1 MKTKLTIDD
10 CFKYPNAKIR
20 RYEKRKAVNEYKNI
34 MELLNLQFC
43 KNGFQT
49 VDINK
54 HLSKCKLVLKDV
66 SKLYKEVFYFGE
78 RIFYVRESDKLRA
91 DNFDI
96 DGMQESERA
105 VMSEEKENIIFGK

>member
-1 MKTKLTIDD
+1 MKTKLTLTD

-34 MELLNLQFC
+34 MELLHLQFC

-54 HLSKCKLVLKDV
+54 HLSNCKLVLKDAFEIIKSIRV
-66 SKLYKEVFYFGE
+66 PFDDKVIYMSELNPLIE
-78 RIFYVRESDKLRA
+78 KLRA
-91 DNFDI
+91 DNYDI
-96 DGMQESERA
+96 DGLEQSGRA
-105 VMSEEKENIIFGK
+105 VYE